1 VSVDTHDVRPEQYA
15 MVIREMI
22 RHENDV
28 TNHRV
33 MWLLIGQGF
42 IANAYVSAR
51 KEGALND
58 SILLLAGILLA
69 VSAFLMLYK
78 SYQARGY
85 LEYLGRRAKQGTLPE
100 ADLPLTGWPGRRVED
115 WWRGVWASAWLGKT
129 ADLLEPWMFL
139 PWLFV
144 FTWMSVLL
152 KQLTALGTAMAVGLG
167 AIASAAVFAA
177 LSFMLVGLQRPE
189 PSLPH
194 HLDERGPP

>member
-1 VSVDTHDVRPEQYA
+1 MSEDKHDVRPDQYG

-58 SILLLAGILLA
+58 SILLLAGILVAL
-69 VSAFLMLYK
+69 SAFLMLYK

-85 LEYLGRRAKQGTLPE
+85 LEYLGQRAKHGTLPE
-100 ADLPLTGWPGRRVED
+100 ADLPLTGWPGRRVKD
-115 WWRGVWASAWLGKT
+115 WWREVWASAWLGKT
-129 ADLLEPWMFL
+129 ADLLEPWVFL

-144 FTWMSVLL
+144 FMWTSVLL
-152 KQLTALGTAMAVGLG
+152 KQLTALGMAMAVALG
-167 AIASAAVFAA
+167 AVVSAAAFAA
-177 LSFMLVGLQRPE
+177 LSLMLVGLQRPE
-189 PSLPH
+189 SSRH
-194 HLDERGPP
+194 SEKRGSP

>member
-1 VSVDTHDVRPEQYA
+1 MRDVRPDQYA

-51 KEGALND
+51 KEGALTD
-58 SILLLAGILLA
+58 SILLLAGALVAL
-69 VSAFLMLYK
+69 SAFLMLYK

-85 LEYLGRRAKQGTLPE
+85 LEYLGQQAKQGTLPE
-100 ADLPLTGWPGRRVED
+100 ANLPLSGWPRRRVEN
-115 WWRGVWASAWLGKT
+115 WWRDVWTSPWIGKA
-129 ADLLEPWMFL
+129 ADLLEPWVFL

-144 FTWMSVLL
+144 FMWTSVLL
-152 KQLTALGTAMAVGLG
+152 KHQTALGTAMAVGLG
-167 AIASAAVFAA
+167 AIASASAFAA
-177 LSFMLVGLQRPE
+177 LSLMLVGLPRA
-189 PSLPH
+189 SLPYNVH
-194 HLDERGPP
+194 RRGPP

>member
-1 VSVDTHDVRPEQYA
+1 MSADLHDVRPDQYA

-42 IANAYVSAR
+42 IANAFVSAR

-58 SILLLAGILLA
+58 TLLLLAGILIAL
-69 VSAFLMLYK
+69 SAFLMLYK

-85 LEYLGRRAKQGTLPE
+85 LEYLGQQARRGTLPE
-100 ADLPLTGWPGRRVED
+100 ADLPLTGWPGRRVEE
-115 WWRGVWASAWLGKT
+115 WWREVWASPWLGKA

-144 FTWMSVLL
+144 FMWASVLF
-152 KQLTALGTAMAVGLG
+152 KTQAPLGMAMALVLG
-167 AIASAAVFAA
+167 AVASSSVFAA
-177 LSFMLVGLQRPE
+177 LSLLLVR
-189 PSLPH
+189 S
-194 HLDERGPP
+194 RGSGVRRT

>member
-1 VSVDTHDVRPEQYA
+1 VSVDMHDVRPDQYA

-58 SILLLAGILLA
+58 TILLLAGILVAL
-69 VSAFLMLYK
+69 SAFLMLYK

-85 LEYLGRRAKQGTLPE
+85 LEYLGQRAKQGTLPE
-100 ADLPLTGWPGRRVED
+100 ADLPLTGWPGLRVED
-115 WWRGVWASAWLGKT
+115 WWREVWASAWLGKA

-144 FTWMSVLL
+144 FMWTSVLL
-152 KQLTALGTAMAVGLG
+152 KNQTALGTAMAVVLG
-167 AIASAAVFAA
+167 AIASAAAFAA
-177 LSFMLVGLQRPE
+177 LSLLLVGQARA
-189 PSLPH
+189 SLPKH
-194 HLDERGPP
+194 PEKRGPP